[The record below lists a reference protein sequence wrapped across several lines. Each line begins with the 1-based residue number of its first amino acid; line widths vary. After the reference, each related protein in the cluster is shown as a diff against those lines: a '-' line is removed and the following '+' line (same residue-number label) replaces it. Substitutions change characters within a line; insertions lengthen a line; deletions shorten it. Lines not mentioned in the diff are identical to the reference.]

1 VQDIT
6 SRECRT
12 GEIISRR
19 CRTSEIEERRTSEI
33 EERRTSEE
41 ENLEPVNIE
50 DAGQVKKIM
59 WDR

>member
-19 CRTSEIEERRTSEI
+19 CRTSEIEERRTG
-33 EERRTSEE
+33 EE